1 VRRVAPGPPGAGDF
15 SPDPEAVAREPR
27 RSAGEPATPAAS
39 GTPPVRFT
47 TNQARAA
54 AVALHSSARD
64 DLRLAEFWIQ
74 EAEQEASEDA
84 IATSKI
90 ILEEA
95 HQLLSM
101 AAELGHPAP
110 ELLGQ
115 YTELDGRT
123 RRPMG

>member
-1 VRRVAPGPPGAGDF
+1 V
-15 SPDPEAVAREPR
+15 
-27 RSAGEPATPAAS
+27 PA
-39 GTPPVRFT
+39 VRFT

-74 EAEQEASEDA
+74 EAEQDASEDA
-84 IATSKI
+84 TVTSRI

-95 HQLLSM
+95 RQLLTM

-110 ELLGQ
+110 ELLEQ
-115 YTELDGRT
+115 FIDLDRRA
-123 RRPMG
+123 RRPRG